1 MIPQQQRRETDKLM
15 SLDIDQM
22 ILAEDDAKQRAFL
35 IVLNSINKSLIA
47 NTETIRE
54 VSEKLETH
62 LTHFEEHTRAE
73 EAVMNKGRGMWRV
86 AAWVI
91 GIAQVVGLYIWQHA
105 REDLAQINLALQKE
119 HVEIVQINARVTNVE
134 KVLEGRK

>member
-1 MIPQQQRRETDKLM
+1 MTELNRRATDVAGF
-15 SLDIDQM
+15 LDIDKM
-22 ILAEDDAKQRAFL
+22 ILEEEDKKQRAFL